1 MLINVW
7 TMTYT
12 YESSDARRRF
22 NVGVARPDE
31 SKSEFVSTKPS
42 VIGEFA
48 GVVGTIGGNL
58 LSYSSPIIRLPLFLF
73 KLLNSLIMFG
83 GNSDLTGIELGGF
96 MFGKGKE
103 KGMCN
108 NVQRK

>member
-1 MLINVW
+1 MNLFYLSAQFLVFICLS
-7 TMTYT
+7 T
-12 YESSDARRRF
+12 D
-22 NVGVARPDE
+22 
-31 SKSEFVSTKPS
+31 SERYHGQPPCQ
-42 VIGEFA
+42 
-48 GVVGTIGGNL
+48 TIGVQMRPNPNSPRKSPKPALPSHPQHGKFS
-58 LSYSSPIIRLPLFLF
+58 SYTSHLPLFLF